1 MKGGQN
7 HMNLECE
14 IQFKATQVLFIYFI
28 LVIATQDFNEMA
40 YENLLTG
47 TKNINQLRFLNSKKL
62 IYYQCNEVDKY
73 FS

>member
-1 MKGGQN
+1 
-7 HMNLECE
+7 MNLECE